1 LDDDR
6 NLVLP
11 PGFRVTRLGGL
22 SCHGNLAAGLQALL
36 AALTAAAD
44 LFFLLSHR

>member
-6 NLVLP
+6 SLVLP
-11 PGFRVTRLGGL
+11 PGSRVTRLGRL
-22 SCHGNLAAGLQALL
+22 SGHGDLAAGLQALL

-44 LFFLLSHR
+44 LFFFLSHR